1 MAWTTPATQT
11 TNTHMTAAIWNEQVT
26 NNLAFLGTNHDHSG
40 DAGDGATI
48 TSLLRSGTIGLFDVV
63 CPSGWTGVSAWDGKF
78 LRGSATY
85 NAAAGGAASH
95 THTTAAHVHTN
106 TGHTH
111 GWNHTHT
118 GPSHTHDQ
126 QDSGATTSQATTSHI
141 QTEAATGSPL
151 EGNQMYVRWEGSG
164 GGSGAKKT
172 IASGFAAAGTGNTGA
187 GTGATSNGGTADT
200 GSTAGAAMGSA
211 DNLPAYVDVVFCKKD

>member
-26 NNLAFLGTNHDHSG
+26 NNLAFLGTNHDHTG

-48 TSLLRSGTIGLFDVV
+48 TNLLRSGTIGLFDAA
-63 CPSGWTGVSAWDGKF
+63 CPSGWTRVSAWDGKF

-85 NAAAGGAASH
+85 NAAAGGAATH

-106 TGHTH
+106 AGHTH
-111 GWNHTHT
+111 HFYHVHT
-118 GPSHTHDQ
+118 GPSHTHNQ
-126 QDSGATTSQATTSHI
+126 VSPGVIPATTSVYKVHTLVDG
-141 QTEAATGSPL
+141 GSFT
-151 EGNQMYVRWEGSG
+151 GNQMYSATND
-164 GGSGAKKT
+164 GATNTKVM
-172 IASGFAAAGTGNTGA
+172 ASGFAAAGTGNTSDGYED
-187 GTGATSNGGTADT
+187 GMTSNGGTANT
-200 GSTAGAAMGSA
+200 ESTAGAATGSA